1 MEEMKLPFTVVD
13 MNIYVENTKAVIKK
27 LLKLIHNYYSN
38 IVRYKVKRKKS
49 IAFLYTS
56 NEQLEFELKTQ

>member
-27 LLKLIHNYYSN
+27 LLKLISNYYSN
-38 IVRYKVKRKKS
+38 IVRYKVKRQKS
-49 IAFLYTS
+49 IAF
-56 NEQLEFELKTQ
+56 

>member
-27 LLKLIHNYYSN
+27 LLKLIKTSHRTEQQAKRHE
-38 IVRYKVKRKKS
+38 RY
-49 IAFLYTS
+49 FT
-56 NEQLEFELKTQ
+56 E

>member
-27 LLKLIHNYYSN
+27 LLKLIRNYYSN